1 MLLYHRK
8 TTHVIITLYIL
19 VISGILWINYF
30 KLIL

>member
-19 VISGILWINYF
+19 VTSGILWINYF